1 MPHLNEWGQP
11 VGPALP
17 GWTPPPAP
25 SRTVLAGRSCRVEPL
40 EPERH
45 GAELFEAYASDTD
58 ARRWTYLPYGPF
70 ERFEAHTAWLRDFCT
85 ADDKSFFAVVSADTG
100 KAAGIASYM
109 RIMAAS
115 GSIEIGHLNFSARL
129 QRTPAATEA
138 LYLMI
143 KHALGLG
150 YRRVEWKCDAL
161 NAPSRAA
168 AERLGFS
175 FEGIF
180 RQATV
185 SKGRSRDTAWF
196 AIIDSAWPALER
208 AFTTWLEP
216 GNFDASGGQ
225 RTRLSELTA
234 LERRR
239 ASL

>member
-17 GWTPPPAP
+17 AWTPPPAP
-25 SRTVLAGRSCRVEPL
+25 SLTVLAGRSCRVEPL

-45 GAELFEAYASDTD
+45 GPELFDAFASDAD
-58 ARRWTYLPYGPF
+58 PRRWTYLPYGPF
-70 ERFEAHTAWLRDFCT
+70 ESAEAHAAWLRDFCS
-85 ADDKSFFAVVSADTG
+85 ARDPLFFAVVSAETG
-100 KAAGIASYM
+100 MAAGLASYM
-109 RIMAAS
+109 RIFSPS
-115 GSIEIGHLNFSARL
+115 GSIEIGHLNFSARF
-129 QRTPAATEA
+129 QRTTATTEA
-138 LYLMI
+138 LFLMM
-143 KHALGLG
+143 KHAFGLG

-168 AERLGFS
+168 AARLGFS

-196 AIIDSAWPALER
+196 AIIDSDWPALER

-216 GNFDASGGQ
+216 GNFDADGAQ

-239 ASL
+239 GS

>member
-1 MPHLNEWGQP
+1 
-11 VGPALP
+11 
-17 GWTPPPAP
+17 
-25 SRTVLAGRSCRVEPL
+25 
-40 EPERH
+40 
-45 GAELFEAYASDTD
+45 
-58 ARRWTYLPYGPF
+58 
-70 ERFEAHTAWLRDFCT
+70 
-85 ADDKSFFAVVSADTG
+85 
-100 KAAGIASYM
+100 
-109 RIMAAS
+109 
-115 GSIEIGHLNFSARL
+115 
-129 QRTPAATEA
+129 
-138 LYLMI
+138 MI
-143 KHALGLG
+143 KHAFGLG